1 MIRYLALASL
11 FLVGCASVNVHKS
24 PSFSFDSVNKIGVTA
39 FTSSDVGMG
48 QIVAD
53 QAGFEFTKKGYAVI
67 DRGQIQSLISEQS
80 LNMTGITDE
89 QSAQLSII
97 GVSEILVG
105 SLSAPPCATVMQ
117 PVENTSIP
125 SQQCSASISMKLI
138 RVANGETLWQ
148 ANASHSRGG
157 INYSQAKLTQLLI
170 EKISEQIPRK

>member
-11 FLVGCASVNVHKS
+11 LLVGCASVNVHKS
-24 PSFSFDSVNKIGVTA
+24 PSFSFDSVNKIGVTS
-39 FTSSDVGMG
+39 FTSSDQGMG

-53 QAGFEFTKKGYAVI
+53 QAGFEFAKKGYTVV
-67 DRGQIQSLISEQS
+67 DRGQIQSLISEKS

-89 QSAQLSII
+89 QSSQLSIM
-97 GVSEILVG
+97 GVSELLVG
-105 SLSAPPCATVMQ
+105 SLSAPPCATVME
-117 PVENTSIP
+117 PVNNTYIP
-125 SQQCSASISMKLI
+125 TQQCSASMSMKLI

-157 INYSQAKLTQLLI
+157 INYSQAKLTQYLI